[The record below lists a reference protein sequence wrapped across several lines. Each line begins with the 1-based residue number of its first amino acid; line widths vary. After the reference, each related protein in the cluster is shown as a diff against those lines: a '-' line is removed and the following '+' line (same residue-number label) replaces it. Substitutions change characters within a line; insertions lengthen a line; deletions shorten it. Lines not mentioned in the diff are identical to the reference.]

1 MTSLIFMLYFG
12 CVLSICQ
19 SCILRHVRVT
29 LDIEIV
35 YDDSLSLWLLDKGIV
50 SIVSS
55 VSVHTQFNLACA
67 IVTVILWYNI

>member
-19 SCILRHVRVT
+19 SCILRHLRVT

-35 YDDSLSLWLLDKGIV
+35 YNDSLSLWLLDKGSDFCTGV
-50 SIVSS
+50 PNRGGGLGGS
-55 VSVHTQFNLACA
+55 QPPLNFG
-67 IVTVILWYNI
+67 WGG